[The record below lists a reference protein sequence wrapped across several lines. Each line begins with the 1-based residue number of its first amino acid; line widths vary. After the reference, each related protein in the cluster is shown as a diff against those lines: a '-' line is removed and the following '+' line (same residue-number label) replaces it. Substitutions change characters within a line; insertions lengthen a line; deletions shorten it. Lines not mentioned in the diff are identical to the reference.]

1 MVIKSIQ
8 EIQEKAA
15 AYRQEGKRIAVVPT
29 MGYLHDGHR
38 ALIREAKNRAD
49 IVITTV
55 FVNPA
60 QFGPGEDFERYPR
73 DLDRDIRIAKE
84 AGTEIVFAPDT
95 EAMYPPQFSSFV
107 LVEKLTSVLEGKFR
121 PGHFRGVATVV
132 AKLFHL
138 TQPHVAV
145 FGQKDAQQVIV
156 IQRMIRDL
164 NFGIDLVVIPTVRE
178 KDGLALSS
186 RNTYLTPNQRGEAP
200 VLCKALN
207 EVQKKISLG
216 FTSGKELVK
225 GMNEMITSQSSGVI
239 DYISI
244 ADAETL
250 EELTTLNGHRK
261 ILASLAVRFGK
272 TRLIDNILIE
282 RKD

>member
-1 MVIKSIQ
+1 MVTKSIQ